1 MREIALTV
9 EFLLQSVCGSQTYRS
24 STRKAK
30 EIRTRRVSSSTPKLF
45 KPIVGTKLED
55 ILKKQKLDEL
65 ESKKKRD

>member
-24 STRKAK
+24 SRKVK

>member
-24 STRKAK
+24 SRKAK